1 MSWYYTYYIGY
12 MDKNKKLYPLGL
24 YDCFGGLH
32 PVIEK
37 SRSFASDLHHRFN
50 QITDDNVTDELKK
63 EFSYKDYDGES
74 QFDTNG
80 LSFCPVSEL
89 PKGDYIKKGYF
100 LINEVQEFLESDAP
114 NVFSERLTPEVYA
127 GKMMSEAK
135 FGAPETIVD
144 KYGDEYKPH
153 SASEY
158 MYFAYPDYDSE
169 EYEADLLKEVMDMVA
184 PSYEKVIPKDC
195 EPVIILSQG

>member
-1 MSWYYTYYIGY
+1 MSWYYVYYLGY
-12 MDKNKKLYPLGL
+12 MDKDKKIYPLGL
-24 YDCFGGLH
+24 YDCFGKLH

-37 SRSFASDLHHRFN
+37 SRSFASDLYHRFYK
-50 QITDDNVTDELKK
+50 ITDDNVTDELKK
-63 EFSYKDYDGES
+63 EFSYKDYDEEP

-100 LINEVQEFLESDAP
+100 LINEVQEFLESDEP
-114 NVFSERLTPEVYA
+114 NVFSERLTSEVYA
-127 GKMMSEAK
+127 GKVISEIH
-135 FGAPETIVD
+135 FGAPETVVD
-144 KYGDEYKPH
+144 EYGDEYKPH
-153 SASEY
+153 SAGEY

-169 EYEADLLKEVMDMVA
+169 EYEAGLLKDVMDMVA
-184 PSYEKVIPKDC
+184 PDWMHVIPKDC